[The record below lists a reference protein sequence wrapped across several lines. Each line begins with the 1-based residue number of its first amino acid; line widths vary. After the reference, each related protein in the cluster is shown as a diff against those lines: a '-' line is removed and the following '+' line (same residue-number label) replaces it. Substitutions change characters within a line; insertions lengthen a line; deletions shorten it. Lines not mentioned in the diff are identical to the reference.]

1 VIILDTNVVS
11 EAMQPEP
18 DPGVFTW
25 IESQLL
31 ETLFLS
37 AITVAELRAG
47 VEAAPEGRKK
57 ETLRE
62 KLEGDLLPL
71 FTGRILAFE
80 NSCTQAYA
88 EIYALNRRAGV
99 GVSFQDALVAAI
111 AATNVMSVATRDTRP
126 FLSSGV
132 SVINPWD
139 FGQD

>member
-1 VIILDTNVVS
+1 
-11 EAMQPEP
+11 
-18 DPGVFTW
+18 
-25 IESQLL
+25 
-31 ETLFLS
+31 
-37 AITVAELRAG
+37 
-47 VEAAPEGRKK
+47 
-57 ETLRE
+57 
-62 KLEGDLLPL
+62 
-71 FTGRILAFE
+71 LAFE

-139 FGQD
+139 FGSP

>member
-1 VIILDTNVVS
+1 MIILDTNVVV

-18 DPGVFTW
+18 DPGVFSW
-25 IESQLL
+25 VEAQLL

-37 AITVAELRAG
+37 SITVAELRAG
-47 VEAAPEGRKK
+47 VEAAPDGRKK

-62 KLEGDLLPL
+62 KLEGDFLPL
-71 FTGRILAFE
+71 FTGRVLAFE
-80 NSCTQAYA
+80 NSCTQVYA
-88 EIYALNRRAGV
+88 EISALNRRAGV
-99 GVSFQDALVAAI
+99 GVSFPDALVAAI

-126 FLSSGV
+126 FVSSGV